1 MQIQTFILKIIINE
15 RKILTHYDII
25 NSIEEKIVSVITQ
38 VYQESK
44 LWNHSNLRR
53 PNFSFTYSLSFLT
66 FAM

>member
-25 NSIEEKIVSVITQ
+25 NWIEEKIVSVITQ

-44 LWNHSNLRR
+44 LRNHSNLRR
-53 PNFSFTYSLSFLT
+53 PNFSFTYLLSFLT

>member
-15 RKILTHYDII
+15 RKILTHYDI